1 MANEILDILIDFFT
15 NKSLIAFLASMLPV
29 LELRGSIPIAI
40 LLLDM
45 NWFHAFILSVAGN
58 FLICIPLL
66 YLLDIFKAIMSK
78 NRYSAKIMNYAFNR
92 ANSKA
97 EFIESYKY
105 YGLMLF
111 VAIPFPVTGAWT
123 GCLISSI
130 LKMNRKKSLLFI
142 MLGILISATIVTILT
157 LFFNYIPSFI
167 NR

>member
-1 MANEILDILIDFFT
+1 MANEVLGILMDFFT
-15 NKSLIAFLASMLPV
+15 NKPLIVFLASMAPI
-29 LELRGSIPIAI
+29 LELRGSIPFAI
-40 LLLDM
+40 VFFDM

-66 YLLDIFKAIMSK
+66 YFLDIFKVIMNK

-92 ANSKA
+92 ANSKT
-97 EFIESYKY
+97 EFIETYKY

-130 LKMNRKKSLLFI
+130 LKMDRKKSLLFI
-142 MLGILISATIVTILT
+142 MLGILISATIMTMLT
-157 LFFNYIPSFI
+157 LFFNCIPSFI